1 MNTTTSDAWTPA
13 PPGSD
18 GSAAPSIPNPSPRP
32 GFPMD
37 HRLFWGTPH
46 TDTDVNAFETAAR
59 ARAHDVAAGKY
70 AAAALVDQ
78 SLEQI
83 ARRSIGLVVFAT
95 LLAMV
100 MMLLAYQT
108 GTSATAL
115 FTQLNRWGFVMVM
128 ASCLLLLP
136 NLGLLWA
143 ADARITYADPRQAYL
158 FSMKSHKSRAAR
170 YTIALWLIFAATAM
184 TLLSVARFS

>member
-1 MNTTTSDAWTPA
+1 MNDTRNPTWPTSL
-13 PPGSD
+13 PG
-18 GSAAPSIPNPSPRP
+18 GGAAAPSSSPNHPSRP
-32 GFPMD
+32 GSPMD
-37 HRLFWGTPH
+37 QRLFWGTPH

-70 AAAALVDQ
+70 AAATLVDQ

-108 GTSATAL
+108 GSNATAL

-136 NLGLLWA
+136 NLGLMWA
-143 ADARITYADPRQAYL
+143 ADARVTYADPRQAYL
-158 FSMKSHKSRAAR
+158 FSMKAHKSRAAR
-170 YTIALWLIFAATAM
+170 YTIALWLIFVATVM

>member
-1 MNTTTSDAWTPA
+1 
-13 PPGSD
+13 
-18 GSAAPSIPNPSPRP
+18 
-32 GFPMD
+32 MD
-37 HRLFWGTPH
+37 QRLFWGTPH

-70 AAAALVDQ
+70 AAATLVEQ

-83 ARRSIGLVVFAT
+83 ARRSIGLVIFAT

-108 GTSATAL
+108 GSSASAL

-136 NLGLLWA
+136 NLGLMWA
-143 ADARITYADPRQAYL
+143 SDARLTYADPRQAYL
-158 FSMKSHKSRAAR
+158 FSMKAHKSRAAR
-170 YTIALWLIFAATAM
+170 YTIALWLIFVATAM